1 MVGGDILLLQPL
13 GEQIAL
19 PGLFVELFQRLHLL
33 LARSNYLSA
42 GGWRES
48 LHLPADL

>member
-33 LARSNYLSA
+33 LARVKLSVS
-42 GGWRES
+42 RRMEES